1 MGPVANDRPR
11 ILILRKGGGLIM
23 ARLVAGIQVRN
34 AAFFEGDECTD
45 ALFDLDVWR
54 AEARVVGEAI
64 GRGQACFLRCDDGS
78 YWVLRHFRR
87 GGFAAR
93 LSADRYLWT
102 GARRTR
108 AYREFQIMLDL
119 ARLGLGVPRPVAA
132 QSIRHG
138 LYYEADLITEGIQG
152 ACPLADRACLE
163 SVSIATWQAIG
174 REIARLHAH
183 GVWHADLN
191 ARNILL
197 DEASQP
203 WLIDF
208 DRARYKNPR
217 RARWRG
223 NNLARLKR
231 SLEKFAAREPVF
243 HFRSADWAALR
254 AGYEAAFFEASGL

>member
-1 MGPVANDRPR
+1 MTQAPIKLAPHGCDGQAESATAARFRVWNPV
-11 ILILRKGGGLIM
+11 
-23 ARLVAGIQVRN
+23 
-34 AAFFEGDECTD
+34 FFADTAPCDG
-45 ALFDLDVWR
+45 LFDI
-54 AEARVVGEAI
+54 AEWQRRNGLLGHAQ
-64 GRGQACFLRCDDGS
+64 GRGQACFLRRDDGS

-174 REIARLHAH
+174 REIAGLHAH

-197 DEASQP
+197 DEADQP

-208 DRARYKNPR
+208 DRARYRNPR
-217 RARWRG
+217 RRWRE

-231 SLEKFAAREPVF
+231 SLDKFAAREPVF